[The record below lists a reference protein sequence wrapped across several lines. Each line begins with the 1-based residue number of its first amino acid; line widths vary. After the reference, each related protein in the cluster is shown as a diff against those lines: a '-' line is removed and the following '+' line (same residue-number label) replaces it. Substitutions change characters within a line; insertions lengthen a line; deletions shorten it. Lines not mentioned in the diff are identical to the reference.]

1 MLFISKMSLSLNC
14 DEVLHPI
21 YAQLHFTESDAEL
34 QPNPILEIEAVHRNH
49 YSIIDNSNN
58 ASMRGQLNNETL
70 KNEVRKIKVFLM
82 VGVPLFVL
90 LLTEST
96 VIAGIAFM
104 SRNRVNEPTCANVK
118 TQTSS
123 LKTQAAPINI
133 SSALNPSKF

>member
-14 DEVLHPI
+14 DEALHPI

-34 QPNPILEIEAVHRNH
+34 QPNPISEIEAVHRNH
-49 YSIIDNSNN
+49 YSIIDNGNN
-58 ASMRGQLNNETL
+58 ASMRGQLNNGTL
-70 KNEVRKIKVFLM
+70 KNEVRKIKVFLI

-90 LLTEST
+90 LLTAST
-96 VIAGIAFM
+96 VFAGIAFM
-104 SRNRVNEPTCANVK
+104 SRNRVNEHTCTTIQ